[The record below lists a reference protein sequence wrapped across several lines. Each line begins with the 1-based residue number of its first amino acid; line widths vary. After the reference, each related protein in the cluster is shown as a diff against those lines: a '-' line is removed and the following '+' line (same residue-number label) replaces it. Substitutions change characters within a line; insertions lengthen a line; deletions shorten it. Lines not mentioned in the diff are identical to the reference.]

1 MLPKHDSNI
10 NKNIQQFRIC
20 HTFDSKIQ
28 ETTTMGKFKL
38 SPKSQWLQD
47 VDKLIKIHDGLV
59 QKEAERRRRKQ
70 EKKLKRHLANVISAK
85 KNDNKINT
93 SSSSSSSSTSS
104 SSINCSLGTSV
115 VDKTENDSEGK

>member
-1 MLPKHDSNI
+1 
-10 NKNIQQFRIC
+10 
-20 HTFDSKIQ
+20 
-28 ETTTMGKFKL
+28 MGKFKL